1 VDTATHVE
9 IEGVE
14 DWTGSSHGEHGT
26 ELDAALSVKEVR
38 TLSGDTDYYVGE
50 AFKQREEE
58 FDATT
63 GAVRPIPGRLETH
76 RVGNDVLD
84 DPDVGK
90 LLSGA
95 VRSNVLNQVAGRYVW
110 DGSPLPHVSKVG
122 LRGGMEPVGYGH
134 LGVLRVDL
142 RGGRSRRGRPDGG
155 RGDGT
160 GHSRRRGRGGVR
172 VREKVEVHVTTS
184 AELEGDLRDLLLQI
198 LVEDGVDPVSEL
210 ASRADVELSE
220 ASMEPGE
227 IYATLAVLPED
238 IEDVEG
244 VEEFVVEDE
253 DDSLERKAA
262 KTSDLS
268 VDDSVDDSED
278 DDSDD

>member
-1 VDTATHVE
+1 
-9 IEGVE
+9 
-14 DWTGSSHGEHGT
+14 
-26 ELDAALSVKEVR
+26 
-38 TLSGDTDYYVGE
+38 
-50 AFKQREEE
+50 
-58 FDATT
+58 
-63 GAVRPIPGRLETH
+63 
-76 RVGNDVLD
+76 
-84 DPDVGK
+84 
-90 LLSGA
+90 
-95 VRSNVLNQVAGRYVW
+95 
-110 DGSPLPHVSKVG
+110 
-122 LRGGMEPVGYGH
+122 
-134 LGVLRVDL
+134 
-142 RGGRSRRGRPDGG
+142 
-155 RGDGT
+155 
-160 GHSRRRGRGGVR
+160 

-210 ASRADVELSE
+210 AARADVELPE

-238 IEDVEG
+238 I
-244 VEEFVVEDE
+244 EDE

>member
-1 VDTATHVE
+1 
-9 IEGVE
+9 
-14 DWTGSSHGEHGT
+14 
-26 ELDAALSVKEVR
+26 
-38 TLSGDTDYYVGE
+38 
-50 AFKQREEE
+50 
-58 FDATT
+58 
-63 GAVRPIPGRLETH
+63 
-76 RVGNDVLD
+76 
-84 DPDVGK
+84 
-90 LLSGA
+90 
-95 VRSNVLNQVAGRYVW
+95 
-110 DGSPLPHVSKVG
+110 
-122 LRGGMEPVGYGH
+122 
-134 LGVLRVDL
+134 
-142 RGGRSRRGRPDGG
+142 
-155 RGDGT
+155 
-160 GHSRRRGRGGVR
+160 

-210 ASRADVELSE
+210 AARADVELPE

>member
-1 VDTATHVE
+1 
-9 IEGVE
+9 
-14 DWTGSSHGEHGT
+14 
-26 ELDAALSVKEVR
+26 
-38 TLSGDTDYYVGE
+38 
-50 AFKQREEE
+50 
-58 FDATT
+58 
-63 GAVRPIPGRLETH
+63 
-76 RVGNDVLD
+76 
-84 DPDVGK
+84 
-90 LLSGA
+90 
-95 VRSNVLNQVAGRYVW
+95 
-110 DGSPLPHVSKVG
+110 
-122 LRGGMEPVGYGH
+122 M
-134 LGVLRVDL
+134 
-142 RGGRSRRGRPDGG
+142 
-155 RGDGT
+155 
-160 GHSRRRGRGGVR
+160 
-172 VREKVEVHVTTS
+172 REKVEVHVTTS

-198 LVEDGVDPVSEL
+198 LVVDPVSEL
-210 ASRADVELSE
+210 AARADVELSE